1 MFQGRQMKRDKPFK
15 TLIIVTYGSG
25 VSKSDFR
32 GIEVDILVDS
42 P

>member
-1 MFQGRQMKRDKPFK
+1 MGMAFHDNPFK
-15 TLIIVTYGSG
+15 ILIIVTYGNG
-25 VSKSDFR
+25 VSKSGFR